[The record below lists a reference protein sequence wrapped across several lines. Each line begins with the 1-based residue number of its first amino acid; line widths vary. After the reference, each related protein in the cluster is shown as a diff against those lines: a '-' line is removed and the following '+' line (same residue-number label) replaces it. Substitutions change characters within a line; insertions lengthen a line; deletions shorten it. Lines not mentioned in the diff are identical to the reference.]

1 MTQRSILVSNR
12 DILIDGR
19 KIQIRSGAMHY
30 FRIHPDYWRD
40 RMIKLRQCGLNTLET
55 YLCWNLHEKREGV
68 FDFEGM
74 LDFVRYIRM
83 AQEEGLFVIVRPGG
97 YICSE
102 WDLGGL
108 PSWLLTKPGIRL
120 RCMNAPFVRAQD
132 AYYRKVLELLRPL
145 QYPLGGPVILMQIEN
160 EYGSYGNDHAY
171 IAHCRE
177 VFRKCGIEIPLFTS
191 DGACERCLSGG
202 TDPELLPTVNGRNHP
217 AQLIRELEHFRSQ
230 TPPIIMELW
239 NGTGLHW
246 GIPRPEHKAEDV
258 RRDIAEAMKDKIH
271 FNLYMFHGGT
281 NFGFMGGANAG
292 SSPLEN
298 PYKPML
304 TSYDVDAPLDESGD
318 ATDKYF
324 AIQEEIA
331 KSIPAFHPETPAPV
345 IRRAYGKIPLTE
357 SVTLMDALP
366 QLSHPV
372 RETHVKTMEH
382 YSQAFGFIL
391 YRWRLETSGTIRL
404 HGLRDRAILLL
415 NGEAASVIYR
425 NDRNHSFSV
434 PLGGCVLDVLV
445 ENMGR
450 INFGCEMDGEYKG
463 IRRLTLDGQEQF
475 HCETW
480 PLPMDN
486 LEHLLFRKNAALPKG
501 PAFHRGCFEV
511 DTPHDTFL
519 RIPTGNK
526 GNLWINGFHLGRY
539 WNIGPQKTLYV
550 PAPLLKTG
558 RNEVIV
564 FELHGLSGK
573 VLESVDHADF
583 GPEIPMILP

>member
-1 MTQRSILVSNR
+1 MKEIL
-12 DILIDGR
+12 
-19 KIQIRSGAMHY
+19 K
-30 FRIHPDYWRD
+30 
-40 RMIKLRQCGLNTLET
+40 
-55 YLCWNLHEKREGV
+55 YL
-68 FDFEGM
+68 
-74 LDFVRYIRM
+74 
-83 AQEEGLFVIVRPGG
+83 
-97 YICSE
+97 
-102 WDLGGL
+102 
-108 PSWLLTKPGIRL
+108 
-120 RCMNAPFVRAQD
+120 
-132 AYYRKVLELLRPL
+132 
-145 QYPLGGPVILMQIEN
+145 
-160 EYGSYGNDHAY
+160 
-171 IAHCRE
+171 
-177 VFRKCGIEIPLFTS
+177 
-191 DGACERCLSGG
+191 
-202 TDPELLPTVNGRNHP
+202 
-217 AQLIRELEHFRSQ
+217 
-230 TPPIIMELW
+230 
-239 NGTGLHW
+239 
-246 GIPRPEHKAEDV
+246 
-258 RRDIAEAMKDKIH
+258 
-271 FNLYMFHGGT
+271 
-281 NFGFMGGANAG
+281 
-292 SSPLEN
+292 
-298 PYKPML
+298 
-304 TSYDVDAPLDESGD
+304 
-318 ATDKYF
+318 
-324 AIQEEIA
+324 
-331 KSIPAFHPETPAPV
+331 
-345 IRRAYGKIPLTE
+345 
-357 SVTLMDALP
+357 
-366 QLSHPV
+366 
-372 RETHVKTMEH
+372 
-382 YSQAFGFIL
+382 AFGFIL

-519 RIPTGNK
+519 RIPAGNK

-558 RNEVIV
+558 RNEVTV